1 MNLNYPVNLQGPRAL
16 LPIFLA
22 LLGAR
27 NFHVSAL
34 GHFPSSH
41 QGVPERLDR
50 HFFVWLCV
58 YEIPAGD
65 DKRDNNLHVSR
76 QQLTLY
82 RGISL
87 SKGLNSRRPFIRTSP
102 RRCSDT
108 MIDVA
113 MGGHLRIEIYNGFK

>member
-1 MNLNYPVNLQGPRAL
+1 MNLNYPVYLQRLRAL
-16 LPIFLA
+16 VPIFLA

-27 NFHVSAL
+27 DFHVSAL
-34 GHFPSSH
+34 GDFPSSRK
-41 QGVPERLDR
+41 GVSERLDR
-50 HFFVWLCV
+50 HFFVWLWG

-82 RGISL
+82 CGVSL
-87 SKGLNSRRPFIRTSP
+87 SKVLNSRHPFIRTFL

-113 MGGHLRIEIYNGFK
+113 MGGHLRIEINNGFQ

>member
-1 MNLNYPVNLQGPRAL
+1 M

-34 GHFPSSH
+34 GGFHSSYK
-41 QGVPERLDR
+41 GVPERLDR
-50 HFFVWLCV
+50 HFFVWLWV

-65 DKRDNNLHVSR
+65 GKRDKNLHVSR

-87 SKGLNSRRPFIRTSP
+87 SKGLNSRRPFIRTFL
-102 RRCSDT
+102 RHCSDT
-108 MIDVA
+108 MIDAA
-113 MGGHLRIEIYNGFK
+113 MGGHLRIEYYNGFK